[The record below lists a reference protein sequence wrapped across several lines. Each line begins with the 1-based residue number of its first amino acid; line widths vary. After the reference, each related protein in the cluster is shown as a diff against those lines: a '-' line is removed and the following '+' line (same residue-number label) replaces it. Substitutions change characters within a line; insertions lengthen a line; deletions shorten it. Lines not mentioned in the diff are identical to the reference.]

1 MASRRRVRR
10 CGRARLDPVTPYEP
24 VLGLSGAMINA
35 WILLIEIRR

>member
-1 MASRRRVRR
+1 
-10 CGRARLDPVTPYEP
+10 VTPYEP